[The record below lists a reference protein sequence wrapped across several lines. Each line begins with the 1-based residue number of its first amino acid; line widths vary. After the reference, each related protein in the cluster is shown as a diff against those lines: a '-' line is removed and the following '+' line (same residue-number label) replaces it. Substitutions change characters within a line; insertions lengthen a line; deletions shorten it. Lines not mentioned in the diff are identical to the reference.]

1 MDVSNKIKLD
11 NIRLNIIDAIKCSG
25 LTQSH
30 LASVLGVSQQT
41 ISYYLKGK
49 KLPALDTLANL
60 CLILELDANDV
71 LCISDKRS
79 KL

>member
-11 NIRLNIIDAIKCSG
+11 NIRLNIIEAIKCSG

-30 LASVLGVSQQT
+30 LASILGVSQQT
-41 ISYYLKGK
+41 ISYYLKGE

-60 CLILELDANDV
+60 CLILELDANDI
-71 LCISDKRS
+71 LGISDKRS
-79 KL
+79 K